1 MAASRMLV
9 SLRHR
14 NARRFF
20 LGLLLSNV
28 GTWMQMTAS
37 SLVIYQLTGRATDT
51 GINLLC
57 QFLPMLLLGSWAG
70 AVADRRDKRRMALLT
85 QGLLAAQALLLGVI
99 TLVGWVS
106 LPVFFAMSLALGVIG
121 AFDNPARRG
130 FVLELVEPH
139 EISNAV
145 ALNTAVMTG
154 SRIVGPALAAFLEEP
169 LGAGWLFVANGVS
182 FLFLLV
188 PLVRIDTADLH
199 PSPTARRGGTPV
211 RDALRFIT
219 SDPRL
224 LRMFAVFAIVSTF
237 AFNYSVSLLKIADQR
252 FDDET
257 MFGVLL
263 AMTGVGSLIGS
274 LLTAGREQVTVAWF
288 YGSGVLLGFA
298 GLSLAWAPSAWSA
311 IVLAVPVGI
320 GGAGFIAGQNAV
332 VQQEAPADMRG
343 RLLAL
348 GAVAFLGSTP
358 VGSPITGWIA
368 DHVAAEWSLGYGSLV
383 AIPLCV
389 IGLVAPGRQ
398 RRTGEAG

>member
-1 MAASRMLV
+1 MLA

-57 QFLPMLLLGSWAG
+57 QFLPMLLMGSWAG
-70 AVADRRDKRRMALLT
+70 AVADRRDKRRMAVLT
-85 QGLLAAQALLLGVI
+85 QSLLAVQALVLGVV
-99 TLVGWVS
+99 TLLDLVS

-139 EISNAV
+139 EIGNAV

-154 SRIVGPALAAFLEEP
+154 SRIVGPALAAFLEGP
-169 LGAGWLFVANGVS
+169 LGAGWLFMANGLS

-188 PLVRIDTADLH
+188 PLVRIDVEALH
-199 PSPTARRGGTPV
+199 PSPPARRGGTPV

-219 SDPRL
+219 GDPRL
-224 LRMFAVFAIVSTF
+224 LRMFVVFAVVSTV
-237 AFNYSVSLLKIADQR
+237 AFNYTVSLLKIADQR
-252 FDDET
+252 FDDRQL
-257 MFGVLL
+257 FGVLL

-274 LLTAGREQVTVAWF
+274 LLTAGRPRVTVAWF
-288 YGSGVLLGFA
+288 YGSGLVLGFS
-298 GLSLAWAPSAWSA
+298 GLLLAWAPGPW
-311 IVLAVPVGI
+311 LAVALAIPVGI

-358 VGSPITGWIA
+358 IGSPITGWIA
-368 DHVAAEWSLGYGSLV
+368 DHVAAEWSLAYGSLI
-383 AIPLCV
+383 ALPLC
-389 IGLVAPGRQ
+389 LVGWFAPGRQ
-398 RRTGEAG
+398 RDADAAG

>member
-288 YGSGVLLGFA
+288 YGSGVMLGFA

-311 IVLAVPVGI
+311 GRAGRHRRSRFHRRTERSGAA
-320 GGAGFIAGQNAV
+320 GGAGRHAWPV
-332 VQQEAPADMRG
+332 VGPRG
-343 RLLAL
+343 RCLPRQHA
-348 GAVAFLGSTP
+348 GR
-358 VGSPITGWIA
+358 IA
-368 DHVAAEWSLGYGSLV
+368 DHGLDRRPRGGRVEPRIRQSRGDPAVCDRPCRSRATAAYRRSRM
-383 AIPLCV
+383 IP
-389 IGLVAPGRQ
+389 
-398 RRTGEAG
+398 